1 MSDEKQKGM
10 QAGEPGAEAPR
21 PQESGATSA
30 PGGGSPPKRFSAKRK
45 LEAVQRLMAGES
57 LEAVSRDL
65 AVPVSRLSEWRD
77 RALSAAEANL
87 KAQAPDPRDEE
98 ITRLQNKVGEL
109 TMDQELLEEKI
120 QRLEASRPLAR
131 RRSRK

>member
-1 MSDEKQKGM
+1 MSDERRTDM
-10 QAGEPGAEAPR
+10 QDGEPGGETPR
-21 PQESGATSA
+21 PQESGAASA
-30 PGGGSPPKRFSAKRK
+30 PGGGGPPKRFSAKRK

-87 KAQAPDPRDEE
+87 KVQPPDPRDEE

-109 TMDQELLEEKI
+109 TMDQELLEEKVR
-120 QRLEASRPLAR
+120 RLEASRPLAR